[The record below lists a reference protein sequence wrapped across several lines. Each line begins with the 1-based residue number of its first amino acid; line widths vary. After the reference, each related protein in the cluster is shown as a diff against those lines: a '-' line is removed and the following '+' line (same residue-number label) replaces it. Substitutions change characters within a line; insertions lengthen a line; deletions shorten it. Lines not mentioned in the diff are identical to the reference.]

1 MRLADP
7 LTETTALIT
16 AGTAFVT
23 ALVSGAVTVAHLLR
37 QRKINDA
44 VTSDLAT
51 VATATPG
58 VDPANLETVDAE
70 ANKPEAPPV
79 SST

>member
-1 MRLADP
+1 MILADT
-7 LTETTALIT
+7 LTEATALIT
-16 AGTAFVT
+16 AGTAFV
-23 ALVSGAVTVAHLLR
+23 AACASGAVTVAHLLR

-44 VTSDLAT
+44 VSTDLTT

-58 VDPANLETVDAE
+58 LDPASLESTAAADA
-70 ANKPEAPPV
+70 KPEAPPV